1 MPEMRA
7 ARANERISNTTG
19 DVWPCRTSGR
29 QFRRSGLIDQDRD
42 LVRNAARSLK
52 PMPFK
57 LIEDPLYKRT
67 GVRRCRIRFHRSR
80 WRHSGRWQAQ
90 CHRLHHRQYLVV
102 NQGQQGQHADA
113 AKVQPS
119 RSVLLDIRINS
130 LCEVGRTPGPQP
142 TPGRLGRIVLLDIRV
157 NSLGEVGRTPGPQPT
172 PGRLGRI
179 VLLDIRVN
187 SLGEVG
193 RTPGPQPTPG
203 RLGRIVL
210 LDIRVNSLGE
220 VGRTPGP
227 QPTPGRLGRIVL
239 LDIRVNSLGEVGR
252 TPGPQPTPGRLGRIV
267 LLDIRVNSLGEVG
280 RTPGPQPTPG
290 RLGRIV
296 TRIHNQRLL
305 EHTAV
310 DTTLAK
316 PVPALRRLSSSK
328 IRPPNLL
335 QQNRWDKYRA
345 EDSWAALDWQA

>member
-130 LCEVGRTPGPQP
+130 L
-142 TPGRLGRIVLLDIRV
+142 
-157 NSLGEVGRTPGPQPT
+157 
-172 PGRLGRI
+172 
-179 VLLDIRVN
+179 
-187 SLGEVG
+187 
-193 RTPGPQPTPG
+193 
-203 RLGRIVL
+203 
-210 LDIRVNSLGE
+210 
-220 VGRTPGP
+220 
-227 QPTPGRLGRIVL
+227 
-239 LDIRVNSLGEVGR
+239 
-252 TPGPQPTPGRLGRIV
+252 
-267 LLDIRVNSLGEVG
+267 GEVG

-335 QQNRWDKYRA
+335 QQNRWDKFRA

>member
-179 VLLDIRVN
+179 V
-187 SLGEVG
+187 
-193 RTPGPQPTPG
+193 
-203 RLGRIVL
+203 
-210 LDIRVNSLGE
+210 
-220 VGRTPGP
+220 
-227 QPTPGRLGRIVL
+227 
-239 LDIRVNSLGEVGR
+239 
-252 TPGPQPTPGRLGRIV
+252 
-267 LLDIRVNSLGEVG
+267 
-280 RTPGPQPTPG
+280 
-290 RLGRIV
+290 

-335 QQNRWDKYRA
+335 QQNRWDKFRA